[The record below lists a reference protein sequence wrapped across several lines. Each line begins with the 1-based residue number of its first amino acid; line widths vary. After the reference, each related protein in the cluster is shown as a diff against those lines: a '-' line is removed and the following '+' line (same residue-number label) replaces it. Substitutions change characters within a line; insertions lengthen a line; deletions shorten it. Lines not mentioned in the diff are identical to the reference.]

1 MRFGKS
7 AGVVLAAL
15 LLGSAPQPERGGA
28 LEQAFNWV
36 VSLWEAVAAD
46 TGTGPAVQ
54 SPEVPPASGPDEGA
68 HIDPDG

>member
-15 LLGSAPQPERGGA
+15 LLGSAPQTERGGA

-36 VSLWEAVAAD
+36 VSLWEAAAV
-46 TGTGPAVQ
+46 GTGPAVQ
-54 SPEVPPASGPDEGA
+54 GPETQPASGPDEGA